1 MLPRLYSAIST
12 PAHRPEVTV
21 ASETKK
27 TVKRT
32 RRLTPGYD
40 DDAGPSSMQLT
51 APHRAGVHYAI
62 VQYLS
67 HPRPVVLQL
76 RAILHITVENKSLR
90 NRARPRRDGARGCCS
105 MHARWHKI
113 IASFIPGN
121 DLIAWMVIPRH
132 RSLAAMRNRRF
143 ERKKNFFFH
152 AFKLFF
158 LFYHL

>member
-12 PAHRPEVTV
+12 PAHLTEITV
-21 ASETKK
+21 AFERKK
-27 TVKRT
+27 TERRT
-32 RRLTPGYD
+32 KRLTPGYD

-90 NRARPRRDGARGCCS
+90 NRARPMEHEGAARCTRGGIKLLPRLFQAMISLPGWWYRGIDHKRRCGIDVSRG
-105 MHARWHKI
+105 KI
-113 IASFIPGN
+113 FFPVSF
-121 DLIAWMVIPRH
+121 LILL
-132 RSLAAMRNRRF
+132 SSNEL
-143 ERKKNFFFH
+143 
-152 AFKLFF
+152 
-158 LFYHL
+158 